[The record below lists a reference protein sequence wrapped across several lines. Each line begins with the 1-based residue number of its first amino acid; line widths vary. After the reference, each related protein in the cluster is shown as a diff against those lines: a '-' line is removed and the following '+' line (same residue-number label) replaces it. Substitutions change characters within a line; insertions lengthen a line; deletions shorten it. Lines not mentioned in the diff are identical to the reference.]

1 MEKSNRQ
8 LAAKKRSKEEKFGAK
23 KRNLAGDMYLCVI
36 LLCRLKC
43 YTKISVI
50 ETQTG

>member
-1 MEKSNRQ
+1 MEKSNRE
-8 LAAKKRSKEEKFGAK
+8 LAGFGAK
-23 KRNLAGDMYLCVI
+23 ERNLAGDMYLRVI